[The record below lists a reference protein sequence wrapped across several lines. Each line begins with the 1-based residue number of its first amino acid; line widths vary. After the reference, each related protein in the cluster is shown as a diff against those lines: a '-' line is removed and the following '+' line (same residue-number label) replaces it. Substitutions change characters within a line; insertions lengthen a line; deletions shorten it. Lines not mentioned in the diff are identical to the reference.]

1 MLVKDVDEKEVE
13 VKLKKLTLRRFR
25 EVLEVVESIA
35 EAKKRSETIELIEKG
50 LSIVMDGFNPDA
62 NNFDYSAALDIIK
75 ESISMHQP
83 GGSDRKK
90 SD

>member
-13 VKLKKLTLRRFR
+13 VKLKKLTLRKFR

-35 EAKKRSETIELIEKG
+35 EAKKRSETIELIEQG
-50 LSIVMDGFNPDA
+50 LSLVIDGFNPDE
-62 NNFDYSAALDIIK
+62 NSFDYSAALDIIR
-75 ESISMHQP
+75 ESIAMHQP